1 MVEERITKE
10 IDGKEYMYDKSTL
23 LTDIWVPLNE
33 NGEPIEG
40 QWYKEP
46 KNRYCSA
53 LVSLSDRFY
62 DLLIEHPI
70 AVLAVM
76 MSLLLYI
83 AGYFALVAY
92 VCHVGLQDGW
102 FMYSIIGICVI
113 ASAVCLKELLYELK
127 GRRMVDKEDED
138 D

>member
-1 MVEERITKE
+1 MEEERKTKE
-10 IDGKEYMYDKSTL
+10 IDGKLYVYEKSTL

-40 QWYKEP
+40 QWYIEP
-46 KNRYCSA
+46 KNKCCSA

-62 DLLIEHPI
+62 DILVGRPI
-70 AVLAVM
+70 AVLVVVT
-76 MSLLLYI
+76 LLLMYVAI
-83 AGYFALVAY
+83 YFAYLAY
-92 VCHVGLQDGW
+92 VCHASLQDGW